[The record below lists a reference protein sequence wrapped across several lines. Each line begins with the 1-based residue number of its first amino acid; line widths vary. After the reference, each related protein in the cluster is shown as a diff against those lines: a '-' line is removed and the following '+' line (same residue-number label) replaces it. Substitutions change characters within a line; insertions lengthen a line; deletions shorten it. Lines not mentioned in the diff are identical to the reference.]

1 MLTIEQ
7 VETFH
12 RVFGHPIKDSKEY
25 LKHFETWPM
34 ASDGTRDAIK
44 LRELRTNLIEEEC
57 MELKMADSMLDPV
70 EYADALFDL
79 LYVTFG
85 AIIALGVP
93 RKIGDEVQRSNM
105 SKGVRCSYC
114 VGTGDIPD
122 PTQDTGFRGCSECD
136 GQSIIAIKREDGKI
150 LKGPNFSPPD
160 IRSIIEAECRD
171 WDKDADHAST

>member
-85 AIIALGVP
+85 AIISLGVP

-105 SKGVRCSYC
+105 SKGVECPDCYSFFDGKSKGYDLNISGDDCSTC
-114 VGTGDIPD
+114 KGTAIV
-122 PTQDTGFRGCSECD
+122 
-136 GQSIIAIKREDGKI
+136 AIKREDGKI
-150 LKGPNFSPPD
+150 LKGPNYKEPNL
-160 IRSIIEAECRD
+160 
-171 WDKDADHAST
+171 DKYF